1 MNNANLNAVIAKI
14 KARRALATSANVHE
28 AAAAAAQAEALL
40 QKHRLDEAALEG
52 SGEPTEGPHEATEP
66 LDWHKGHLAWW
77 RVNLG
82 STLLRNHGCV
92 DYVDT
97 RGSRRCHII
106 VGRPSDVATVRYLYA
121 WLTSEIGRLRDQHL
135 GMGRSWRNSFC
146 LGAVDG
152 ISAAMKAAKA
162 EARNAAT
169 SSALVAV
176 DRRDRDSR
184 DLLARL
190 HPKLRASSGGAG
202 SRDNHAYGQG
212 VVAGRNIHLG
222 GALDTT
228 STARQLGS
236 GR

>member
-1 MNNANLNAVIAKI
+1 MSNANLNAVIAKI
-14 KARRALATSANVHE
+14 KALRALATSSNVHE

-52 SGEPTEGPHEATEP
+52 GGEPTEAPQEAAEP
-66 LDWHKGHLAWW
+66 LEWHKGHLAWW
-77 RVNLG
+77 RVHLG

-92 DYVDT
+92 DYVAT
-97 RGSRRCHII
+97 RGSRRCHVII
-106 VGRPSDVATVRYLYA
+106 GRPSDVATVRYLYA
-121 WLTSEIGRLRDQHL
+121 WLTTEIGRLRDRHP

-162 EARNAAT
+162 EARSGAT

-190 HPKLRASSGGAG
+190 HPKLRATSGGAA
-202 SRDNHAYGQG
+202 SRDDDAYGRG
-212 VVAGRNIHLG
+212 VTAGQNIHLG
-222 GALDTT
+222 GALDAT
-228 STARQLGS
+228 STTRQLGS